1 MTVPMDY
8 RRASDLFEALLKELA
23 DAAGLDTRN
32 QAYTM
37 LEGVFRA
44 FRRRLALADAVA
56 FAQLLPPLPRAL
68 FVADWD
74 PAPPPAAGWDR
85 DTVTR
90 EVQALRRHHN
100 FAPESAI
107 ADVTT
112 VLRRHLDA
120 AALDALLARLPEG
133 AQAFWAGKGL

>member
-32 QAYTM
+32 Q
-37 LEGVFRA
+37 EGVFRA
-44 FRRRLALADAVA
+44 FRSRLPLAEAIA

-74 PAPPPAAGWDR
+74 PASPPATGWDR
-85 DTVTR
+85 ETLTR

-100 FAPESAI
+100 FAPDSAI

-133 AQAFWAGKGL
+133 ARAFWAEAR

>member
-23 DAAGLDTRN
+23 DVAGLDTRN

-37 LEGVFRA
+37 LDGVFRA
-44 FRRRLALADAVA
+44 FRRRLSLADAIA
-56 FAQLLPPLPRAL
+56 FAQLLPPLLRAL
-68 FVADWD
+68 FIADWD
-74 PAPPPAAGWDR
+74 HASPPATDWDR
-85 DTVTR
+85 ETLTR

-100 FAPESAI
+100 FAPDSAI

-112 VLRRHLDA
+112 VLRRHLHA
-120 AALDALLARLPEG
+120 EALDALLTRLPEG
-133 AQAFWAGKGL
+133 ARAFWAEAR